1 LDDAFKAQIRFSL
14 EVLAST
20 LNFITSPYLAE
31 QVRSM
36 CTDRSIA
43 DAVRRVAAAAEV
55 LEREC
60 WGGSR
65 VDMVARMI
73 EEIMR
78 CETVSCVRAVVEE
91 YGEILGV
98 RPRPLARDTSRSA

>member
-1 LDDAFKAQIRFSL
+1 LDEAFKAQIRFSL

-31 QVRSM
+31 HIRSL

-43 DAVRRVAAAAEV
+43 DAVRRVSAAAEV

-65 VDMVARMI
+65 ADMVARMI

-78 CETVSCVRAVVEE
+78 CETLNCVRAIVEE
-91 YGEILGV
+91 YREILGV
-98 RPRPLARDTSRSA
+98 KPRPT

>member
-1 LDDAFKAQIRFSL
+1 MDDVFKAQIRFSL

-31 QVRSM
+31 HVRSL
-36 CTDRSIA
+36 CADRSIA
-43 DAVRRVAAAAEV
+43 DAVRRVAAAAET

-78 CETVSCVRAVVEE
+78 CETLSCVRSVVEE
-91 YGEILGV
+91 YREILGV
-98 RPRPLARDTSRSA
+98 KSWAT

>member
-20 LNFITSPYLAE
+20 LNFITSPYVVE
-31 QVRSM
+31 HVRSL

-43 DAVRRVAAAAEV
+43 DAVRRVAAAAEA

-65 VDMVARMI
+65 ADMVARMI
-73 EEIMR
+73 EELMR
-78 CETVSCVRAVVEE
+78 CETLSCVRTVVEE
-91 YGEILGV
+91 YREILGI
-98 RPRPLARDTSRSA
+98 RR

>member
-20 LNFITSPYLAE
+20 LNFITSPYLSE
-31 QVRSM
+31 HIRSL
-36 CTDRSIA
+36 CVDRSIA
-43 DAVRRVAAAAEV
+43 DAVRRVAAAAEI
-55 LEREC
+55 LEKEC

-65 VDMVARMI
+65 ADMVARMI

-78 CETVSCVRAVVEE
+78 CETLSCVRTVVEE
-91 YGEILGV
+91 YKEILGV
-98 RPRPLARDTSRSA
+98 RG

>member
-20 LNFITSPYLAE
+20 LNFITSPYLSE
-31 QVRSM
+31 HIRSL
-36 CTDRSIA
+36 CVDRSIA
-43 DAVRRVAAAAEV
+43 DAVRRVAAAAEI
-55 LEREC
+55 LEKEC

-65 VDMVARMI
+65 ADMVAKMI

-78 CETVSCVRAVVEE
+78 CETLSCVRAIVEE
-91 YGEILGV
+91 YKEILGV
-98 RPRPLARDTSRSA
+98 RS

>member
-20 LNFITSPYLAE
+20 LNFITSPYVVE
-31 QVRSM
+31 HIRSL

-43 DAVRRVAAAAEV
+43 DAVRRVATAAEV

-60 WGGSR
+60 RGGSR
-65 VDMVARMI
+65 TDMVVRMI
-73 EEIMR
+73 DEIMR
-78 CETVSCVRAVVEE
+78 CETLSCVHAVVEE
-91 YGEILGV
+91 YREILGI
-98 RPRPLARDTSRSA
+98 RR